1 MDILF
6 SIEIGV
12 VIGILFF
19 LVRRIIV
26 IERDIRKIKN
36 SLFSV
41 DNLIID
47 DDMEEDLKNRDQG
60 ILVRSA
66 GKRKEMER

>member
-19 LVRRIIV
+19 LVRRIFV

-41 DNLIID
+41 DNLIMD

-66 GKRKEMER
+66 GKRKEMEG